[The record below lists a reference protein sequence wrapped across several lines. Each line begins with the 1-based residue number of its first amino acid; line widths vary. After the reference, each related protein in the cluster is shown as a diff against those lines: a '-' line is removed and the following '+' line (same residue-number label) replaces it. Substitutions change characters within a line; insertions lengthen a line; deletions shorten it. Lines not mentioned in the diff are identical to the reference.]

1 MVFTV
6 YTPETPQASIVN
18 QVKELL
24 LDLQPDAKKRKK
36 EKGIIDMSS
45 NKKDQPKIT
54 SCARGSST

>member
-1 MVFTV
+1 V

-24 LDLQPDAKKRKK
+24 LDLQPDARKK
-36 EKGIIDMSS
+36 EKGIIDMSC